1 MEPSR
6 TPLPALRHLSPLA
19 PSPSALPGQDPRWAQ
34 DRPGRAPCGLS
45 LCGLSPRAQFGL
57 LGERMLFPPS
67 RLRKALNAHP
77 GFSSCAL
84 DKDLACPP
92 HEGRN
97 RGSGGEGT
105 QLSQPD
111 SLRQASD
118 PSRPVW
124 RPLALPGGSHPAL
137 QKVLKQY
144 QGTGPPCPSAMRPAP
159 RTPGAWPQ
167 EGPTNCYSVFLQPRP
182 GCGQPNLGPG
192 QGTRTAPGR
201 GGGHWGGQ
209 RG

>member
-45 LCGLSPRAQFGL
+45 LCGLSPQAQFGL

-67 RLRKALNAHP
+67 WLRKALNAHP

-84 DKDLACPP
+84 CP
-92 HEGRN
+92 
-97 RGSGGEGT
+97 T
-105 QLSQPD
+105 QG
-111 SLRQASD
+111 
-118 PSRPVW
+118 
-124 RPLALPGGSHPAL
+124 PG
-137 QKVLKQY
+137 
-144 QGTGPPCPSAMRPAP
+144 MPAP
-159 RTPGAWPQ
+159 RREKPRVRRRRDAAVTAGLPQAGLGPIPPCLEALGTPWRLSPCPPEGSKAVSGRRPTLPFSNEETWPQ